1 MEILIRK
8 TRNRSIT
15 VLIIAF
21 LALTWQFINYM
32 VVKNLIAESI
42 TIDEFEKAMIYASYI
57 IFILLIFAVILLVY
71 SVFRVSIKYS
81 SIQKKEAAKI
91 SQTDSVQIPKN

>member
-1 MEILIRK
+1 MENLIRK

-42 TIDEFEKAMIYASYI
+42 TIDEFEKAMLYASYM
-57 IFILLIFAVILLVY
+57 IFILLIFAIILLVY
-71 SVFRVSIKYS
+71 SVFRVSIKYF
-81 SIQKKEAAKI
+81 SIQKKEATKI
-91 SQTDSVQIPKN
+91 SQTDFVQTPKN